1 MTKSMNLYSHPI
13 IMKSQNP
20 EIEMAELH
28 PLKNSLYQQ
37 YEDNIKVHTDEIS
50 RCEKKAKWFVIGQL
64 AAFILAISCIAI
76 YAIYYGETV
85 VIVLAIFFVL
95 AYITLRRMDVAN
107 GDKMERLK
115 AEGKTKSATYRQYM
129 GRKMMYQNMLGMYRL
144 YGLVE

>member
-28 PLKNSLYQQ
+28 PLKNSIYQQ
-37 YEDNIKVHTDEIS
+37 YEDNVNVQTDEIS

-76 YAIYYGETV
+76 YA
-85 VIVLAIFFVL
+85 
-95 AYITLRRMDVAN
+95 
-107 GDKMERLK
+107 
-115 AEGKTKSATYRQYM
+115 
-129 GRKMMYQNMLGMYRL
+129 MY
-144 YGLVE
+144 

>member
-1 MTKSMNLYSHPI
+1 MNLYSHPI

-28 PLKNSLYQQ
+28 PLKNSIYQQ
-37 YEDNIKVHTDEIS
+37 YEDNVKVHTDEIS

-76 YAIYYGETV
+76 YAMYYGETV

-115 AEGKTKSATYRQYM
+115 AVRSVYANSR
-129 GRKMMYQNMLGMYRL
+129 
-144 YGLVE
+144 